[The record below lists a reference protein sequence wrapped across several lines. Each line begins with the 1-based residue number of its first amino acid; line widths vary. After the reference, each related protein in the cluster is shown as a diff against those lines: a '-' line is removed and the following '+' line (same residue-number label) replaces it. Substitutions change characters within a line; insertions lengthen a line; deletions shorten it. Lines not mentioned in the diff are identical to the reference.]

1 MHFLS
6 LKNTKIILLLYSIL
20 SNRLR
25 IILTISTLKL
35 KLNFNKITNKNKQ
48 TNKNKY
54 MLKKSYKI

>member
-35 KLNFNKITNKNKQ
+35 KLNFNKITNKNK
-48 TNKNKY
+48 Y